1 MSVTDPLFA
10 FGIGISGVVLYQ
22 IFVTVRLVKFPG
34 YSIGQK
40 IAQSLLVWLVPLLGG
55 WIVHSVMR
63 MTHAP
68 IAKTDRDFTPQDPQS
83 VG

>member
-1 MSVTDPLFA
+1 MSITDPLFV
-10 FGIGISGVVLYQ
+10 FGIGILGVVLYQ
-22 IFVTVRLVKFPG
+22 IFVTVRLVKFTG

-40 IAQSLLVWLVPLLGG
+40 IAQSLLVWLVPVLGA

-63 MTHAP
+63 MIRAP